1 MRVCWWV
8 WMVGRFVCVIR
19 VPVCPVFPVCQKSHT
34 DTHSHSH
41 KHFTHQ
47 GGSRTGAAGVPA
59 PPGVFLPVRYRV
71 PGTVLTT
78 SLQATWMAD
87 AWAVA
92 WAIAPDSFPAATS
105 PIVLPVNLAPRG
117 AATTADYLAR
127 VREHH
132 DRLAAASVTPWDG
145 GARPAGSWRPPLIT
159 EELRNFHD
167 TLYFGTLGIGT
178 PPQLF
183 SVVFDTGSAN
193 LWVPGLGCKTKRCGN
208 RPRFNSTASS
218 TCESSEQGLGIRF
231 GTGEIEGRVMR
242 DMVSFH
248 GLRVPRQAFLEVR
261 EERLLPVGV

>member
-1 MRVCWWV
+1 
-8 WMVGRFVCVIR
+8 
-19 VPVCPVFPVCQKSHT
+19 
-34 DTHSHSH
+34 
-41 KHFTHQ
+41 
-47 GGSRTGAAGVPA
+47 
-59 PPGVFLPVRYRV
+59 
-71 PGTVLTT
+71 
-78 SLQATWMAD
+78 MAD
-87 AWAVA
+87 AWAVDRA
-92 WAIAPDSFPAATS
+92 ASPESFAAASS
-105 PIVLPVNLAPRG
+105 PIVLPVNLTPRG

-145 GARPAGSWRPPLIT
+145 GAHPAGSWRPPLIT

>member
-1 MRVCWWV
+1 
-8 WMVGRFVCVIR
+8 
-19 VPVCPVFPVCQKSHT
+19 
-34 DTHSHSH
+34 
-41 KHFTHQ
+41 
-47 GGSRTGAAGVPA
+47 
-59 PPGVFLPVRYRV
+59 
-71 PGTVLTT
+71 
-78 SLQATWMAD
+78 MAD
-87 AWAVA
+87 AWAVDRA
-92 WAIAPDSFPAATS
+92 ASPESFAAASS
-105 PIVLPVNLAPRG
+105 PIVLPVNLTPRG

-261 EERLLPVGV
+261 EERAPSRWGLRTTPLTASSGSRCRHSRRTARHLSLTR

>member
-1 MRVCWWV
+1 M
-8 WMVGRFVCVIR
+8 
-19 VPVCPVFPVCQKSHT
+19 STTT
-34 DTHSHSH
+34 DS
-41 KHFTHQ
+41 
-47 GGSRTGAAGVPA
+47 
-59 PPGVFLPVRYRV
+59 PPR
-71 PGTVLTT
+71 
-78 SLQATWMAD
+78 
-87 AWAVA
+87 
-92 WAIAPDSFPAATS
+92 
-105 PIVLPVNLAPRG
+105 
-117 AATTADYLAR
+117 
-127 VREHH
+127 
-132 DRLAAASVTPWDG
+132 ASPWDG
-145 GARPAGSWRPPLIT
+145 GAHPAGSWRPPLIT

-261 EERLLPVGV
+261 EERSFPLGFEDYPFDGLVGLALPALAADGTSPFFDSMMRQRLLARNQFAFHFGAQSDPRGSALVLGGLDVTRLAGPVRWVARDMSSA